1 MWVGG
6 GWIGGCEGALASA
19 CARAHVRGIR
29 ACQCLLLCGR
39 AQLSTVGHLRH
50 FDEVLPADCMFG
62 LAHLRFQKFV
72 PLVEAL
78 LALDSEGILAAA
90 AAQSSDYCESTD
102 LQLLVC
108 QFTCL
113 PLLYP
118 PSMVFI
124 SHISA
129 SPGPSQV
136 LSDEVISCLH
146 RNACQSRMA
155 GAYFKDFTSGIWSAI
170 SSSYSECKISSFSS
184 VTQINRG
191 CHSE

>member
-62 LAHLRFQKFV
+62 LAHLRFQKLV

-78 LALDSEGILAAA
+78 LALDSEGILQRNPQITANP
-90 AAQSSDYCESTD
+90 QI
-102 LQLLVC
+102 
-108 QFTCL
+108 F
-113 PLLYP
+113 
-118 PSMVFI
+118 
-124 SHISA
+124 
-129 SPGPSQV
+129 
-136 LSDEVISCLH
+136 SCLYVSLPVFH
-146 RNACQSRMA
+146 CCIRHLWCL
-155 GAYFKDFTSGIWSAI
+155 SAI
-170 SSSYSECKISSFSS
+170 SVPLQGHRRSYLMKLSHACTETRVKAEWPERTSKILPVEFGL
-184 VTQINRG
+184 QFLRHIRNAK
-191 CHSE
+191 